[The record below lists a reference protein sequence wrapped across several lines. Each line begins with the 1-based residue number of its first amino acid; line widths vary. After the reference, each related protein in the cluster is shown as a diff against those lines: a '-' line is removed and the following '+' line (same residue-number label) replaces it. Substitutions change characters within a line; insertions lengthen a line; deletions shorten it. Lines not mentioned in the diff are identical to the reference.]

1 MLNPSAFPL
10 SVIICVHDDWKPLE
24 SCLKSLSR
32 QRQAPIFEVVV
43 VDDGSADSLPDVITR
58 WSFDYPI
65 RLIRQTHSGLAVARN
80 TGMQNATGAVF
91 LFTDCDCILDE
102 KCLYELGQSLNQ
114 HPNDNCFQLWLSGD
128 SSHVVGKVEE
138 LHLSVIRS
146 YSLLRD
152 GHIRYLNTAGAA
164 LRRRRI
170 AKGAQVFDPCALR
183 AQDTLLLADLIRAGE
198 LPRLVTRASV
208 VHDVRLSI
216 PRYIWKGFWT
226 GYVEGKTY
234 GIINSLGISVR
245 ATWFGR
251 LRMLIS
257 MARESISNSVGL
269 CPLFIAVIRQ
279 GLTYLGSVLYE
290 WRNPKSV
297 DIPFRS
303 GLERTGS

>member
-1 MLNPSAFPL
+1 MISYCLSPGLKIVCENSRMLNPSAFPL

-251 LRMLIS
+251 
-257 MARESISNSVGL
+257 
-269 CPLFIAVIRQ
+269 
-279 GLTYLGSVLYE
+279 
-290 WRNPKSV
+290 
-297 DIPFRS
+297 
-303 GLERTGS
+303 